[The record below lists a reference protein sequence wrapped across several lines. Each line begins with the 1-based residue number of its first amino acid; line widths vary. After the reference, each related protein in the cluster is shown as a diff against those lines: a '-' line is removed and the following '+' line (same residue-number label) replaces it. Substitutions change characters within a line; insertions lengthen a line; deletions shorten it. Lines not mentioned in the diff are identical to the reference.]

1 MIEIVLVVVAVIGVA
16 PVADNVHSTD
26 HLADGEETNNLG
38 GGNTSESK
46 LLLAG
51 IANPRNDVLE
61 REVLEGGGV
70 ASSVNQR
77 LEVGLEG
84 SQVGRSHVLA
94 TEYQLSEF
102 EADLRVIDRRGYQRV
117 DKGNDLP
124 GSSTDLPQSA
134 TETLSSV
141 RDRRTSRR
149 SDTGE
154 TLGGLRDSRGGSLTG
169 L

>member
-84 SQVGRSHVLA
+84 SQVANMEVSG
-94 TEYQLSEF
+94 
-102 EADLRVIDRRGYQRV
+102 LRVHLVFCTVVNVLTEESCSGH
-117 DKGNDLP
+117 GLP
-124 GSSTDLPQSA
+124 A
-134 TETLSSV
+134 
-141 RDRRTSRR
+141 
-149 SDTGE
+149 
-154 TLGGLRDSRGGSLTG
+154 
-169 L
+169 